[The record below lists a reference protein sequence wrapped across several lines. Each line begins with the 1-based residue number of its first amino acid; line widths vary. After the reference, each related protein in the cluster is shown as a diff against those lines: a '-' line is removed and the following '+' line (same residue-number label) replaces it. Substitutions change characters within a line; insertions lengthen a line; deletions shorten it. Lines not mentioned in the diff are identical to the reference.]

1 MSAIADYRGYMMN
14 LNLSSFETA
23 TGIDL
28 ADYGHAYATSEHV
41 AEFALCAENDY
52 AFVQA
57 LRAAALL
64 VSRETTYPH
73 PDEWQM
79 LTTLWQAD
87 AVMNALVAWDEIDDH
102 PLFVK
107 QVITWMV
114 LKMEG

>member
-1 MSAIADYRGYMMN
+1 MSIN
-14 LNLSSFETA
+14 IFETA
-23 TGIDL
+23 TGLDL
-28 ADYGHAYATSEHV
+28 ADYGRPYVTSEHM

-52 AFVQA
+52 PFIEE
-57 LRAAALL
+57 LRALALH
-64 VSRETTYPH
+64 VSNRYTRLEVAYWWALTAR
-73 PDEWQM
+73 WQV
-79 LTTLWQAD
+79 D